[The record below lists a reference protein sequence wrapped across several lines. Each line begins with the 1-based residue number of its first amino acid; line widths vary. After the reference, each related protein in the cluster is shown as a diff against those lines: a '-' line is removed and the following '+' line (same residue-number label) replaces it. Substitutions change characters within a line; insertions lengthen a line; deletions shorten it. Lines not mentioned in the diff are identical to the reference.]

1 MCVCTHM
8 HADLRNSCSLQCHT
22 HYGPTHTDSLPPVPL
37 SVQALRWYASIL
49 ALTILGVLFAISM
62 PLCCCVICCC
72 RCCNKCGADL
82 TSSIDDDSKEG
93 TRRVACWVELVIVVL
108 LSILVG

>member
-1 MCVCTHM
+1 MHI
-8 HADLRNSCSLQCHT
+8 HADLMNFYCSFSVTHKMGPHT
-22 HYGPTHTDSLPPVPL
+22 GLLLPVPL
-37 SVQALRWYASIL
+37 SVQALRWYAPIL
-49 ALTILGVLFAISM
+49 ALIILGVLFAITM

-82 TSSIDDDSKEG
+82 TSSIDDENKEG
-93 TRRVACWVELVIVVL
+93 ARRVACWVELVIVLL